1 MVYENMA
8 YPKIG
13 DIIRNNMAAH
23 DKYFEKEKQYWS
35 RNFIYMG
42 VNGRYVK
49 AIHLH
54 GKVEIDN
61 QAFYKDE
68 FRKIENSDVFDIV
81 GHSKIFDLLKDEL
94 FGKYDEEK

>member
-1 MVYENMA
+1 M

-13 DIIRNNMAAH
+13 DIVRNNMAAPN
-23 DKYFEKEKQYWS
+23 KYFEKEKSYCS

-49 AIHLH
+49 AIFLI

-61 QAFYKDE
+61 QAFYKSDL
-68 FRKIENSDVFDIV
+68 KNIENTNKFDVV
-81 GHSKIFDLLKDEL
+81 GHSKLYELMKDEL
-94 FGKYDEEK
+94 FKDYEEK